1 MITLYIQYKLQLKH
15 YVQVFVEINFNFDIS
30 HLRASKVFFVSFLVL
45 AFLRAF

>member
-30 HLRASKVFFVSFLVL
+30 HLRASLTL
-45 AFLRAF
+45 